1 MFKLNKQG
9 ELFSIKVSVP
19 FKHENKL
26 YEFPLILD
34 TGAAITL
41 VDLKIIDYLGYSA
54 SQDGIRKS
62 LLDSAVGRSEGYMIK
77 ISSFTCLG
85 FQLPH
90 FQIACHDLDTKL
102 GVSGLLGM
110 NFLKNFRIDM
120 NYKSGEI
127 FQIKLI
133 TEEKQS

>member
-1 MFKLNKQG
+1 MFKLYKQG
-9 ELFSIKVSVP
+9 ELFSVKVALP
-19 FKHENKL
+19 FKNQNKL
-26 YEFPLILD
+26 YEFSLILD

-54 SQDGIRKS
+54 RQDGIRKS

-77 ISSFTCLG
+77 ISSFACLG
-85 FQLPH
+85 FKLPN

-120 NYKSGEI
+120 NYESGEI
-127 FQIKLI
+127 YQIEPALI
-133 TEEKQS
+133 